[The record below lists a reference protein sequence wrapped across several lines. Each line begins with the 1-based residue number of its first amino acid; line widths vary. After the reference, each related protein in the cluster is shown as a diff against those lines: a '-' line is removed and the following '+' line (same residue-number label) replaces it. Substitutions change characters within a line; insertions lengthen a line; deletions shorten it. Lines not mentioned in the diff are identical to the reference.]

1 MILAAILVL
10 GTGQAAGADRPLQ
23 SLESIKEATR
33 RFVTEN
39 MGVPGDTTRVT
50 VGRLDPRLRLAKCG
64 SKLEA
69 AFQSNAHRISNT
81 TVRVACPGPKPWSLY
96 VPVAVKRYDQVVVL
110 ARPVAPG
117 ATLTAQDVRLDERS
131 IDGLVSGYFSDPQQ
145 VIGKQ
150 MRRSMTVGQT
160 LPRLAVLT
168 PKLVSRGERVTFTS
182 GLRGLQVRM
191 EGTILMDAAI
201 GDRVRV
207 RNDRSKR
214 IVEGILA
221 ADRTVRVRM

>member
-1 MILAAILVL
+1 M
-10 GTGQAAGADRPLQ
+10 
-23 SLESIKEATR
+23 
-33 RFVTEN
+33 
-39 MGVPGDTTRVT
+39 
-50 VGRLDPRLRLAKCG
+50 LRLSSRMSFA
-64 SKLEA
+64 
-69 AFQSNAHRISNT
+69 
-81 TVRVACPGPKPWSLY
+81 VR
-96 VPVAVKRYDQVVVL
+96 RYDRVVVL
-110 ARPVAPG
+110 ARPVEPG
-117 ATLTAQDVRLDERS
+117 ATLTANDIRLDERS

-160 LPRLAVLT
+160 LPRLAVLS
-168 PKLVSRGERVTFTS
+168 PKLVSRGERVTFMAD
-182 GLRGLQVRM
+182 LRGLQVRM

-214 IVEGILA
+214 IVEGVLA